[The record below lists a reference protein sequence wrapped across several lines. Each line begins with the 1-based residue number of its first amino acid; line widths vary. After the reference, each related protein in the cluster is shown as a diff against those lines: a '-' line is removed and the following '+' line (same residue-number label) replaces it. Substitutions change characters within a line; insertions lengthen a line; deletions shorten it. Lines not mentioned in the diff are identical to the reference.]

1 MFTNF
6 YYYLR
11 ANGLKV
17 SPDEWMCLIEA
28 MQLGLHDSSLTGFYE
43 LARMILVKSESDFD
57 RFDQAFLEFFK
68 DVKSF
73 ETLPQEILDWLA
85 EAKAQREYDKDEV
98 DQKFAG
104 LNLDEIR
111 KMLEER
117 MKEQT
122 EQHDGGSYWIGT
134 GGTSMFGHSGYSP
147 TGIRIG
153 GESKNRHAVQVA
165 SERHYQDFRRD
176 ATLDVRQFQM
186 AFRRLRQL
194 TSRTEGPK
202 DELQLDETIQATCEN
217 GGRLKLEFDRPRS
230 NEIRLLLLFDSGG
243 SMWPYSQLCS
253 RLFRA
258 AHQSNHFKELRTYYF
273 HNCFYDLLHTTPDC
287 WYQQSVPTE
296 SVLNN
301 LSQEWKVIIVGD
313 GAMAPSE
320 LLDRGGCLDYYRYN
334 REPGLAWIRRLR
346 EKAPHLV
353 WLNPIPQE
361 YWPYTHGSWTIQL
374 LQKEVPMYALS
385 LDGLDASLK
394 KLMAAR

>member
-1 MFTNF
+1 
-6 YYYLR
+6 
-11 ANGLKV
+11 
-17 SPDEWMCLIEA
+17 
-28 MQLGLHDSSLTGFYE
+28 
-43 LARMILVKSESDFD
+43 
-57 RFDQAFLEFFK
+57 
-68 DVKSF
+68 
-73 ETLPQEILDWLA
+73 
-85 EAKAQREYDKDEV
+85 
-98 DQKFAG
+98 
-104 LNLDEIR
+104 
-111 KMLEER
+111 
-117 MKEQT
+117 
-122 EQHDGGSYWIGT
+122 
-134 GGTSMFGHSGYSP
+134 
-147 TGIRIG
+147 
-153 GESKNRHAVQVA
+153 
-165 SERHYQDFRRD
+165 
-176 ATLDVRQFQM
+176 
-186 AFRRLRQL
+186 
-194 TSRTEGPK
+194 
-202 DELQLDETIQATCEN
+202 
-217 GGRLKLEFDRPRS
+217 
-230 NEIRLLLLFDSGG
+230 
-243 SMWPYSQLCS
+243 MWPYSQLCS